1 MAQQKQ
7 EHKSDAIEVQL
18 EIPTVF
24 KDLNEKEGKDIGF
37 KRTSIQ
43 VSRLKFKHLKKM
55 QALTED
61 EQTMYALTM
70 LTNLSE
76 SDLDELDAVDSA
88 NIMNVV
94 YGFMENFFKL
104 ANKIAG
110 SSSS

>member
-1 MAQQKQ
+1 MADQKPQ
-7 EHKSDAIEVQL
+7 SNAIEVQL

-24 KDLNEKEGKDIGF
+24 RDLNAKEGKNLDF
-37 KRTSIQ
+37 ERTSIQ

-55 QALTED
+55 QSLTED

-76 SDLDELDAVDSA
+76 SDLDELDAIDSA
-88 NIMNVV
+88 TIMNVV

-110 SSSS
+110 SSAS